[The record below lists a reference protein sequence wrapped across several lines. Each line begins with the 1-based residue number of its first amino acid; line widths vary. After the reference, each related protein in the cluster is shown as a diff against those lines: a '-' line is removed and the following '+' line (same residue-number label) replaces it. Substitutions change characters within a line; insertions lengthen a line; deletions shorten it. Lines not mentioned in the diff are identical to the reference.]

1 MTKTARSLKI
11 SKNPQNLTIANA
23 FPNLNETQQRMRYEM
38 LLQSKT
44 KKERTE
50 INQMFDQ
57 INKDQG
63 GVDKNTSTPQDPLWG
78 PKKRE
83 TPLWGPKKRETPLW

>member
-11 SKNPQNLTIANA
+11 SKNPRGLNIAYA
-23 FPNLNETQQRMRYEM
+23 YPNLNETQQRMRYEM
-38 LLQSKT
+38 LLKSKS

-63 GVDKNTSTPQDPLWG
+63 GVVDKNTSTPQDPLWG

-83 TPLWGPKKRETPLW
+83 TPLW